1 MNPPVMDKRMLR
13 LLVGLALEN
22 ELYNDRENAQ
32 LRGLYSDPDLPE
44 IQNYYRKLASSESSC
59 DREAAFW
66 LESALRQERP
76 ASVDASALIVRLQQ
90 VEAILYTL
98 LMDTPF
104 DVSRDL
110 NDWLNYVANAGES
123 LKGTYVLDA
132 KILTSRAIE
141 SSERA
146 LAGVSMRN
154 PRRRY
159 ELGLLKTETQKIF
172 EELKMVHSTLQVPE
186 ELLDAHLK
194 IQASLIG
201 LLTLLKGT
209 DAETQATQELRYSA
223 QKLASAQRLLLR
235 SQKEVSKAG
244 QEIALAQEY
253 IGMAIEKAVNSATK
267 LRLIRILQQL
277 RSLTV
282 ESKG

>member
-1 MNPPVMDKRMLR
+1 MDKRMLK
-13 LLVGLALEN
+13 LIVGLALEN
-22 ELYNDRENAQ
+22 DLYNDHENQQ
-32 LRGLYSDPDLPE
+32 LRRLYSDPDIRQIE
-44 IQNYYRKLASSESSC
+44 NYYRKLASSESSY

-66 LESALRQERP
+66 LENALQQERP
-76 ASVDASALIVRLQQ
+76 TSVDISALIVRLQQ
-90 VEAILYTL
+90 LEAILYTL
-98 LMDTPF
+98 LMDSAF
-104 DVSRDL
+104 DASRDL

-123 LKGTYVLDA
+123 LKGTYFLDA

-146 LAGVSMRN
+146 LAAASMRD

-172 EELKMVHSTLQVPE
+172 EELKMVHSTLPVPE

-194 IQASLIG
+194 IQASLIE
-201 LLTLLKGT
+201 LLTLLKGA
-209 DAETQATQELRYSA
+209 DAEKQATQELRYSA

-244 QEIALAQEY
+244 QEIAQAQEY
-253 IGMAIEKAVNSATK
+253 IGMAIEKAVDSATR
-267 LRLIRILQQL
+267 LRLTRILQQL